1 MEKKGG
7 NWSGGVK
14 VELSGG
20 VRSKGKLSLIGI
32 EKWRVAWEGHLYS
45 YSGRDMLSGIFRPI
59 PPTMMRVGRGG
70 NIVGQGR
77 LEWTGG

>member
-32 EKWRVAWEGHLYS
+32 EKWRVAWEGHETLRHLYS
-45 YSGRDMLSGIFRPI
+45 
-59 PPTMMRVGRGG
+59 
-70 NIVGQGR
+70 IVGETCYRASFAQYP
-77 LEWTGG
+77 LL